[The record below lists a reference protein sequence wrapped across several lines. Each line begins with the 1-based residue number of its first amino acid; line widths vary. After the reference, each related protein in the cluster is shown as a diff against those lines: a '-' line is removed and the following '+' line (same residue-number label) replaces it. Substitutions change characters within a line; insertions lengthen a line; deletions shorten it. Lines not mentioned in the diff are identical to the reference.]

1 MRVGAGRRMTI
12 SISKIKNRT
21 ARRKNRK
28 ENGIRALERGENPHS
43 NGLAVSRSD
52 HRFTDLVL

>member
-1 MRVGAGRRMTI
+1 MGVGRRMTI

-21 ARRKNRK
+21 ARRKNRS

-43 NGLAVSRSD
+43 NGLAVSRSS
-52 HRFTDLVL
+52 HRVIDLTL